1 MIYLPILG
9 ALALAG
15 GLVLERMVLKKK
27 KIDIKSYTIAGFL
40 TIVLVMIPLIFF
52 FWKIDSDAFQPINLI
67 IFSLVV
73 LFSIIANLF
82 TFYALKQEKVSN
94 LEPARVLEPL
104 FTILLAI
111 VFSFFAGGLYER
123 NMHVIFPALIAAAA
137 LVFSRFRKNHISFNK
152 YFLALILGS
161 FFFALELVT
170 SRLILDY
177 YSPLTFYFLRCAF
190 ILLASWLIFMP
201 KLGKVD
207 KTSWVQIFVTGAI
220 FVLYRTIVYYGYLN
234 LGIIF
239 TTLILML
246 GPVFIFALARIFLKE
261 KLDWRNIVAAL
272 VVVAC
277 VVYAMMA

>member
-15 GLVLERMVLKKK
+15 GLTLERIVLKKK

-40 TIVLVMIPLIFF
+40 AIVLVMIPLIYF
-52 FWKIDSDAFQPINLI
+52 FWQIDSKAFQSMNLL

-94 LEPARVLEPL
+94 LEPARVMEPL
-104 FTILLAI
+104 FAILLAI
-111 VFSFFAGGLYER
+111 VFSFFASGLYER
-123 NMHVIFPALIAAAA
+123 NLNIILPALIAGAA
-137 LVFSRFRKNHISFNK
+137 LVFSRFRKSHLYFNK

-190 ILLASWLIFMP
+190 ILLASWLIFLP
-201 KLGKVD
+201 KLEVD
-207 KTSWVQIFVTGAI
+207 KTSWIQIFVTGAI

-234 LGIIF
+234 LGVIF

-246 GPVFIFALARIFLKE
+246 GPVFVFAFAKIFLKE
-261 KLDWRNIVAAL
+261 KLDWRNIVAAF

-277 VVYAMMA
+277 VAYAMLA